1 MRNLSELID
10 KFDNEKIKG
19 ITSSEQMQIFN
30 ALKYLEIYQKIG
42 TIAELMDL
50 KNDERELRQVQEL
63 EEYERGGER
72 EL

>member
-1 MRNLSELID
+1 MNGDLTALIE

-19 ITSSEQMQIFN
+19 LTDLEQVQVFN

-50 KNDERELRQVQEL
+50 KNNKGEPRKVQEL
-63 EEYERGGER
+63 KENETN
-72 EL
+72 

>member
-1 MRNLSELID
+1 MNGDLTALIE

-19 ITSSEQMQIFN
+19 LTDLEQVQVFN

-50 KNDERELRQVQEL
+50 KNDKRKLRKVQEL
-63 EEYERGGER
+63 EEYERGE
-72 EL
+72 EQ